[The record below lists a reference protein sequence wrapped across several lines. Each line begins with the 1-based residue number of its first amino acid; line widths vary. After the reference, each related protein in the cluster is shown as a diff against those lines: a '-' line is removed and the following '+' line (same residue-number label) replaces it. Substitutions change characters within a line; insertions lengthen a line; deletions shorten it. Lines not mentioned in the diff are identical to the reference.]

1 MYNICS
7 SSFITGM
14 LQWIRFRLPEQQL
27 LFCTSR
33 SKHQA
38 LIRYYT
44 WNHVLTNLLISPGI
58 FAWAQQSYMLSMVDW
73 IGKAAAS
80 HIFPTQLGILRATHR
95 GVKQR
100 WYLNLEQKTLH
111 TSPETHQ
118 IILKNPAQALS
129 KSGWRAGGRAHD
141 NLLILA
147 VNYQQS
153 HHNRTQKH
161 TEANPQQQK
170 QQNSL
175 TQNSSSQGGLIW
187 CVPKC
192 EKSPDSGN
200 CLGGRIRQRKSS
212 THARALAR
220 SLPPSLP

>member
-1 MYNICS
+1 MFQLMGSGGVYHRDIDPYCSSFNLNSRFLYRTSTHMYNICS

-58 FAWAQQSYMLSMVDW
+58 FAWAQQSYILSMVDW

-80 HIFPTQLGILRATHR
+80 HIFPTQLGILRATHT

-100 WYLNLEQKTLH
+100 WYLNPEQKTLH

-118 IILKNPAQALS
+118 IILKIPAQALS
-129 KSGWRAGGRAHD
+129 KSG
-141 NLLILA
+141 
-147 VNYQQS
+147 
-153 HHNRTQKH
+153 
-161 TEANPQQQK
+161 
-170 QQNSL
+170 
-175 TQNSSSQGGLIW
+175 
-187 CVPKC
+187 
-192 EKSPDSGN
+192 
-200 CLGGRIRQRKSS
+200 
-212 THARALAR
+212 
-220 SLPPSLP
+220 